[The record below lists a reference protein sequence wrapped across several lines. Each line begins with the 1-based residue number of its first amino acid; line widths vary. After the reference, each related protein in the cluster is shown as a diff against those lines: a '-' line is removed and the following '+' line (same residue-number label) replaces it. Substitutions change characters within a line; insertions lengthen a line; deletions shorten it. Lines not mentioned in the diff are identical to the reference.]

1 METVNCVE
9 DGLLDN
15 PDVEDEFRSCC
26 TEEEE
31 WQDTEESLAEGSK
44 DDLDEFSL
52 RMFFKGLS
60 TSDAQGKGSKA
71 SGIGVV
77 MERSAGASLIKVQ
90 KKLDFY
96 VENLVAEH
104 LALMDGILAAI
115 QNGTKKLY
123 AFTDSEELYYQ
134 IAETEILGHQ
144 LLIALGHR
152 ILELV
157 EQLEDFD
164 IQLVSSYEL
173 ERPLRLAREA
183 IGDWSAD
190 ICPMCCEEKES
201 SKMLKLNCSHK
212 ICPDCMIIYVVR
224 ELRCSKI
231 PIKCPQVKCRH
242 LISTTECKS
251 FLSSDRYGLLER
263 AMKDVQNLD
272 TFFCPFRNC
281 SGVLHLG
288 HCLSSRASSS
298 TQSDINRIQCLECH
312 RDVCINCHV
321 PWHSLMTCED
331 YQNLS
336 ASERDARDIS
346 SNDLAEDPRHRRCQ
360 QCGQM
365 IQHTNEGYH
374 MTCWNNTNISIRK
387 SRLTMAKHDPALIEL
402 CCAVIGHVCRP
413 MLGVGFSVPY
423 LCGHV
428 FCYMCGAEYRNG
440 IQTCHCAFWGGNNPE
455 TSATPSTDGS
465 ELWTWESFD
474 SLPALTDEY
483 SEQERAQLALVQRF
497 LSGGIDLSDL
507 HHSPQSSPRC
517 SDSYMDTVKD
527 LHQLP
532 WLERFVS
539 VISDSYHEDFVQ

>member
-52 RMFFKGLS
+52 RMFFKGVS

-77 MERSAGASLIKVQ
+77 MERSAGVSLIKVQ

-96 VENLVAEH
+96 VEDLVAEH

-157 EQLEDFD
+157 EKLEDFD
-164 IQLVSSYEL
+164 IQLVSGYEL

-190 ICPMCCEEKES
+190 ICPLCCEEKES

-212 ICPDCMIIYVVR
+212 ICPDCMIMYAVH

-251 FLSSDRYGLLER
+251 FLPSDRYGLLER

-272 TFFCPFRNC
+272 TFLCPFRNC
-281 SGVLHLG
+281 SGVLTLG

-312 RDVCINCHV
+312 RDVCISCHV

-336 ASERDARDIS
+336 ASERDTRDIS

-374 MTCWNNTNISIRK
+374 MTCW
-387 SRLTMAKHDPALIEL
+387 
-402 CCAVIGHVCRP
+402 
-413 MLGVGFSVPY
+413 
-423 LCGHV
+423 CGHV

-440 IQTCHCAFWGGNNPE
+440 IQTCHCAFWGGSNPE

-465 ELWTWESFD
+465 QLWTWESFD

-507 HHSPQSSPRC
+507 HHSPQSPPRC